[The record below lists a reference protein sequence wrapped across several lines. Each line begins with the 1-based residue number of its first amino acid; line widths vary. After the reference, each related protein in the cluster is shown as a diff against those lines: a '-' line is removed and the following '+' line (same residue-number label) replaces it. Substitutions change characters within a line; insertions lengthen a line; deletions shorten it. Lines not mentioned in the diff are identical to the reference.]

1 MNSND
6 RENKSFLF
14 KYEILR
20 ARLETRNFFLKNT
33 VREVYEN
40 IGQVLSLVRLQLALI
55 DGTDK
60 EDRNVDEDRNINIAS
75 SGKLVGQSIKD
86 LRALCKSFYPDVD
99 ILKGQDFVSEFE
111 DIAGILFPEAK
122 AVITVKGKI
131 KIIQPELR
139 LVVANMLR
147 EMIILV
153 KEAEGKLIKMEI
165 KYAKEKAEF
174 VISYLGNE
182 IRTEKEAMGEEKDPE
197 LTLAERIALINA
209 ELTTITVR
217 PGVTQI
223 KLTSPLKLT
232 TNE

>member
-1 MNSND
+1 MNINA

-14 KYEILR
+14 QYEILR

-55 DGTDK
+55 DGAAK
-60 EDRNVDEDRNINIAS
+60 EDKNLQEAGDVNIAA

-111 DIAGILFPEAK
+111 DIAEILFPEAK
-122 AVITVKGKI
+122 AAITVKGKI

-139 LVVANMLR
+139 LVVANMIR

-153 KEAEGKLIKMEI
+153 KEAEGELVNLKI
-165 KYAKEKAEF
+165 KYGKEKVEF
-174 VISYLGNE
+174 VIFYSGNL
-182 IRTEKEAMGEEKDPE
+182 INTAKETAGEEKDLE
-197 LTLAERIALINA
+197 LSLTERIALINA
-209 ELTTITVR
+209 QLTLTSIR
-217 PGVTQI
+217 PGTNQI
-223 KLTSPLKLT
+223 KLTSPIKLT